1 MEAAGTSRTR
11 ERRKRRPEP
20 RQVLGASALWLGA
33 LSHPGH
39 VIRRKRA
46 SEPARI
52 CWWFPASG
60 LGRSRWCSQAALRK
74 LRADTPR
81 PPGLT
86 AELRRGLPS
95 RISGSLVSVGG
106 IVGCFV
112 GEGKILVAGRLL

>member
-11 ERRKRRPEP
+11 ERPERRPEP
-20 RQVLGASALWLGA
+20 GQVLGASALWLGA

-46 SEPARI
+46 SEPTRI

-60 LGRSRWCSQAALRK
+60 LGGSRWWSQAARSGQ
-74 LRADTPR
+74 TPR
-81 PPGLT
+81 ASPLSLDEGFLPGFL
-86 AELRRGLPS
+86 GH
-95 RISGSLVSVGG
+95 VSVGG